1 MNQQSTQDGLVL
13 IVDDDRAMCE
23 LVETTLQISGYTAE
37 WCQSADAA
45 LARLS
50 EREFDV
56 VLTDVRMPGVT
67 GLELCQQ
74 INQSRP
80 DVPVVVMTAFGSLQT
95 AVSAIRSGAYDF
107 ITKPVDMDLLTLT
120 IERAIE
126 RRQLTRQIRL
136 LEERF
141 GQSQQVGSLLGES
154 APMQQLYDQLARIG
168 PSEASVLITGESGT
182 GKELVARSIHQLSD
196 RAEQPFVGVN
206 CGALSEAIL
215 ESELFGHV
223 QGAFTDARGDRKGL
237 FQEAQGGTL
246 LLDEIGDMPL
256 TMQVKLL
263 RALEESKV
271 RPVGGDRD
279 LDFDVRVLAATH
291 CDLETAVEEGRFRQD
306 LFYRINV
313 IQLSLPPLRS
323 RGADILQLAQHFL
336 EQFSKRS
343 NKQLT
348 HIAAPA
354 AKRLLSYSW
363 PGNVRELRN
372 VIERAVA
379 LTRFDTVTL
388 EDLPDKI
395 REHRGETVFIGG
407 DDPTELVSLEEI
419 EHRYIQHVLR
429 AVHQNRTQAAKI
441 LRLDRKTLY
450 RKLKN
455 HDQ

>member
-1 MNQQSTQDGLVL
+1 MNQQHTRDGLVL

-23 LVETTLQISGYTAE
+23 LVETTLQMSGYTAE

-67 GLELCQQ
+67 GLELCQR

-107 ITKPVDMDLLTLT
+107 ITKPVDMELLTLT

-168 PSEASVLITGESGT
+168 PSEASVLIMGESGT

-206 CGALSEAIL
+206 CGALSEALL

-279 LDFDVRVLAATH
+279 LEFDVRVLAATH

-313 IQLSLPPLRS
+313 IQLLLPPLRS

-343 NKQLT
+343 NRQLVQ
-348 HIAAPA
+348 IAAPA
-354 AKRLLSYSW
+354 AEKLLSYSW